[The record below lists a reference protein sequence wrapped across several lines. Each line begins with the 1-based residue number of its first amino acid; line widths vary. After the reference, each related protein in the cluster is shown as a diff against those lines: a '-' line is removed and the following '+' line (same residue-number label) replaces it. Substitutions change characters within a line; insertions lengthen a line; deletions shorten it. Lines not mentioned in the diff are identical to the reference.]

1 MDCAIC
7 HEKFKC
13 VLEISTCK
21 HFFCSDCLYQWFGKK
36 RTCALC
42 RNEFSLHDVDVKFFR
57 DGTRT
62 RRDVRLIDE
71 EKIILVLARLKC
83 VLKQNHLYGKFD
95 KCLVLIER
103 ILDKC
108 LENVYLFKNST
119 NPHIHKA
126 IRYIN
131 NCDTIYKF
139 YMSANRYKYKNLI
152 KEIGIQNIN
161 ENVIISNQGPIT
173 I

>member
-1 MDCAIC
+1 MDCSIC
-7 HEKFKC
+7 QEKYKC

-21 HFFCSDCLYQWFGKK
+21 HFFCSDCLYQWYGKK

-42 RNEFSLHDVDVKFFR
+42 RNEFSLFDVSVEFFR
-57 DGTRT
+57 DGIRT
-62 RRDVRLIDE
+62 RQDYRLINE
-71 EKIILVLARLKC
+71 EKIILVLARLKG
-83 VLKQNHLYGKFD
+83 VLKECHLYGRFD
-95 KCLVLIER
+95 RCYDLIER

-108 LENVYLFKNST
+108 LENVYLFKDST

-126 IRYIN
+126 IRYIR
-131 NCDTIYKF
+131 NCDPLFKF
-139 YMSANRYKYKNLI
+139 YIGINRDKYNKLL
-152 KEIGIQNIN
+152 KEIGETPEN